1 MVNFLTLP
9 LFKDII
15 LPFILIFVLIFAILQ
30 KSKLLGDG
38 KTQVDALIGFVVA
51 AILVGFSQAV
61 TYIAKFT
68 VFLSVGLVILFVF
81 LLLYG
86 FAWGTGKE
94 DEGDVLKHSEIL
106 KKWIG
111 GIIFVAVI
119 VGALVITDTW
129 DKVYDF
135 FTSEG
140 VGQNILFL
148 VLIIAAV
155 VAVVFSGKGEKPKS
169 KD

>member
-9 LFKDII
+9 VFKDII
-15 LPFILIFVLIFAILQ
+15 LPFVLIFVLVFAILQ

-68 VFLSVGLVILFVF
+68 VFLSVGLIILFVF

-86 FAWGTGKE
+86 FAWGTGKG
-94 DEGDVLKHSEIL
+94 DEGDVLKHSETL

-119 VGALVITDTW
+119 VGALIITNTW
-129 DKVYDF
+129 GTVYSF

-140 VGQNILFL
+140 LGQNILFL

-155 VAVVFSGKGEKPKS
+155 IAVVFSGKGDKKKS
-169 KD
+169 D